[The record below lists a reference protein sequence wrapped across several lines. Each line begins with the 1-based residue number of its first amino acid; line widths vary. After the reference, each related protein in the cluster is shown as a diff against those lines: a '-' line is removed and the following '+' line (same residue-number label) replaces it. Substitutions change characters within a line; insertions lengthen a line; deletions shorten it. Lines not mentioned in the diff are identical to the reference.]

1 MFTSYFQRFKIDNLY
16 IGYVAPVCRNN
27 QEYFCDTRKARLIAF
42 SKDNLTPY
50 NYPVTDVITGVKYYY
65 FYRYIGLNEL
75 VGSEAICCYV
85 PLVNYLS
92 NEEKMKGSISKEKIR
107 ELLENL
113 TQPKKTK
120 EEEQEVKDPILKL
133 ILSTSSK
140 VKKMSLEEKDKKY
153 LYDLLSDLGKY
164 YISELIKIQQ
174 ETEEFKLEQIDS
186 TSSLRLDVIN
196 RLNMIES
203 EMNAFAISGKLN
215 LDYQQ
220 FNRVLKKE
228 FM

>member
-1 MFTSYFQRFKIDNLY
+1 M
-16 IGYVAPVCRNN
+16 
-27 QEYFCDTRKARLIAF
+27 
-42 SKDNLTPY
+42 
-50 NYPVTDVITGVKYYY
+50 KYYC

-75 VGSEAICCYV
+75 VGSEAICYYV
-85 PLVNYLS
+85 PLANYLS
-92 NEEKMKGSISKEKIR
+92 NAEKMKGSISKEKIGK
-107 ELLENL
+107 LLEDL
-113 TQPKKTK
+113 THPKK
-120 EEEQEVKDPILKL
+120 EQEEQEVKDPILKL

-153 LYDLLSDLGKY
+153 LYNLLSDLGKY

-174 ETEEFKLEQIDS
+174 ETDEIKLEQIDP

-203 EMNAFAISGKLN
+203 KINESAISGKLN

>member
-1 MFTSYFQRFKIDNLY
+1 MFKKYFQKLKIDNLY
-16 IGYVAPVCRNN
+16 IGYVAPVRRNN
-27 QEYFCDTRKARLIAF
+27 QEYFCDTKKARLIAF
-42 SKDNLTPY
+42 SKDNLLPY
-50 NYPVTDVITGVKYYY
+50 NSQATDVRTGMKYYY
-65 FYRYIGLNEL
+65 FCRYIGLNEL
-75 VGSEAICCYV
+75 VGSEAICSYV
-85 PLVNYLS
+85 PLANYLS
-92 NEEKMKGSISKEKIR
+92 NAEKMKGSISKEKIGK
-107 ELLENL
+107 LLEDL
-113 TQPKKTK
+113 THPKK
-120 EEEQEVKDPILKL
+120 EQEVNDPILKL

-174 ETEEFKLEQIDS
+174 ETDEIKLEQIDP

-203 EMNAFAISGKLN
+203 KINESAISGKLN

>member
-1 MFTSYFQRFKIDNLY
+1 MFKKYFQKLKIDNLY
-16 IGYVAPVCRNN
+16 IGYVALVRRNN
-27 QEYFCDTRKARLIAF
+27 QEYFCDTKKARLIAF
-42 SKDNLTPY
+42 SKDNLLPY
-50 NYPVTDVITGVKYYY
+50 NSQATDVITGMKYYY

-75 VGSEAICCYV
+75 VGSEAICYYV
-85 PLVNYLS
+85 PLANYLS
-92 NEEKMKGSISKEKIR
+92 NAEKMKGSISKEKIGK
-107 ELLENL
+107 LLEDL
-113 TQPKKTK
+113 THPKK
-120 EEEQEVKDPILKL
+120 EQEEQEVKDPILKL

-153 LYDLLSDLGKY
+153 LYNLLSDLGKY

-174 ETEEFKLEQIDS
+174 ETDEIKLEQIDP

-203 EMNAFAISGKLN
+203 KINESAISGKLN